1 MKSRI
6 GLFTYLL
13 LLFTAVSCTVQ
24 RTRVDDIWQR
34 YHHEPKTVLVAAHRG
49 AHLSVPENSL
59 AAIDKAIE
67 AGAHIVELDIRQ
79 TKDGVF
85 VLMHDKTLDRTT
97 TGTGE
102 IKDKTYEELK
112 QIRLTNHGEAT
123 TYHIPTLEEALLK
136 AKDRILVDIDFK
148 ADGMQARFDAYQKI
162 AELNVTDHVIFFL
175 YDYTEMPTL
184 HAYDPRIKIMPRA
197 YDVEQLD
204 EIIKSGL
211 TDIVH
216 IDASYYN
223 DSLFR
228 DINQRSPIR
237 IWANALGAPDNE
249 EAAGRAG
256 YEKLFEHMQYIN
268 VVQTDFPEKMVEF
281 IQGKFESEPQ
291 QTK

>member
-13 LLFTAVSCTVQ
+13 LLVTVVSCTVQ
-24 RTRVDDIWQR
+24 QTRVDHIWQR
-34 YHHEPKTVLVAAHRG
+34 YHHDRKAVLVAAHRG
-49 AHLSVPENSL
+49 AHLSAPENSL
-59 AAIDKAIE
+59 LSIDKAIE
-67 AGAHIVELDIRQ
+67 AGAHIVELDVRQ

-102 IKDKTYEELK
+102 VKDKTYEELK

-123 TYHIPTLEEALLK
+123 TYHIPTLEEALLQ
-136 AKDRILVDIDFK
+136 AKGRILVDIDFK
-148 ADGMQARFDAYQKI
+148 ADGMQARFDAYQQI
-162 AELNVTDHVIFFL
+162 AELDVTDHVIFFL
-175 YDYTEMPTL
+175 YDYTEMATL

-249 EAAGRAG
+249 EAAGQAG
-256 YEKLFEHMQYIN
+256 YAKLFEQMQYIN

-281 IQGKFESEPQ
+281 IQGKLELELQ